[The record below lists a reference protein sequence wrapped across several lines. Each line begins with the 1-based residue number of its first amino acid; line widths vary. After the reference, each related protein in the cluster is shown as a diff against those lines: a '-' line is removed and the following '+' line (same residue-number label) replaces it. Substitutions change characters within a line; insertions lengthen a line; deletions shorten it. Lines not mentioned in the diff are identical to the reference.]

1 MVLQP
6 GLVSAGYSRLHHIVL
21 VAVVVHTPLEE
32 DKVPVVAEVAKLQV
46 AAAEFHMVPS
56 ARRHLLDQA
65 EMAQTRLAFE
75 LSDQHMELRSVD
87 IAFHQEPMLLHN
99 SDRFDIDYS

>member
-1 MVLQP
+1 VVLQP

-56 ARRHLLDQA
+56 ALKHLLGQG
-65 EMAQTRLAFE
+65 EMAQTRLVFE
-75 LSDQHMELRSVD
+75 SFDPHMGLRSVG
-87 IAFHQEPMLLHN
+87 IVFRPEPALLHN
-99 SDRFDIDYS
+99 SDKFDIDYS